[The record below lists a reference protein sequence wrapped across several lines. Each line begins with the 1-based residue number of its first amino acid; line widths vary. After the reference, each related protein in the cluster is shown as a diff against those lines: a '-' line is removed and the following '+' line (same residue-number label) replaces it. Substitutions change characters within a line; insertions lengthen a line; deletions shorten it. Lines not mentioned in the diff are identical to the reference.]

1 MQKNRLTILFASLS
15 LIFLSTSCEKW
26 KCIEGDNDI
35 ISEYRT
41 VNSDFH
47 SIEAN
52 GDFDVD
58 IVQDTVYDIY
68 VEADKNIMALIST
81 DVRSG
86 KLIIE
91 TNTRR
96 CIRTD
101 KPVYVR
107 VSTPDIFQVEQN
119 GSGYI
124 YCDGVYNDILNL
136 KNNGSGSI
144 EFYNI
149 DTRQLNL
156 KLTGSGPIEVW
167 GIADVGDYQIVGSG
181 NIKSF
186 HMELDELDGNIS
198 GSGDMYVFVYDYIDA
213 VISGS
218 GNIFYHGDPAFR
230 VNITGTGDVINS
242 N

>member
-1 MQKNRLTILFASLS
+1 MQKTRLSIMFAGLALILF
-15 LIFLSTSCEKW
+15 STSCEKW
-26 KCIEGDNDI
+26 KCIEGDNNI
-35 ISEYRT
+35 VSEYRT
-41 VNSDFH
+41 VNLNFH
-47 SIEAN
+47 SVEVN

-58 IVQDTVYDIY
+58 IIQDTVYDIY
-68 VEADKNIMALIST
+68 IEADKNIMALIST

-101 KPVYVR
+101 IPVYVR
-107 VSTPDIFQVEQN
+107 VTTPDIFQVEQN

-124 YCDGVYNDILNL
+124 NCDAVYNDILSI
-136 KNNGSGSI
+136 KNNGSGSVR
-144 EFYNI
+144 FYNI
-149 DTRQLNL
+149 DTRQINL

-167 GIADVGDYQIVGSG
+167 GIANAGDYQIAGSG
-181 NIKSF
+181 NIKSY
-186 HMELDELDGNIS
+186 HMELNDLDSNIS

-218 GNIFYHGDPAFR
+218 GNIFYRGDPSFR
-230 VNITGTGDVINS
+230 VDITGTGDVIN
-242 N
+242 NN